1 MYTKSNSPWLND
13 SKLPYRQLLSCLK
26 FINTVR
32 NWLHFLKYKYD
43 TGIPVLKISD
53 LSSGINLQLK
63 GRAFHS
69 RKNIPLVFNKHYYK
83 LIQKVTKKTKKN
95 SSHYVTRCY
104 GITRNTAGQCWCM
117 YQKKNNQFYSCLW
130 EERQPDPHAC
140 RPAIEPEGQGQ
151 VGLLGTGLTRQPHL
165 EITSTSDNKSSLC

>member
-83 LIQKVTKKTKKN
+83 LIQKVTTTKIHHIMLPVLRHH
-95 SSHYVTRCY
+95 SQY
-104 GITRNTAGQCWCM
+104 CWIV
-117 YQKKNNQFYSCLW
+117 LVH
-130 EERQPDPHAC
+130 E
-140 RPAIEPEGQGQ
+140 
-151 VGLLGTGLTRQPHL
+151 L
-165 EITSTSDNKSSLC
+165 EKITSFMVAFGKSGSQTRMPAAPQQSQRARVRWGFLAQGLPGTHTQK